1 MGFSP
6 GSGGGSSSIAGSTD
20 VALNS
25 PQDDQVL
32 AYESASAKW
41 QNAFGQG
48 GGSGGGIFIT
58 VASST
63 ASSLIK
69 SRADYV
75 CSGSNDQ
82 VQINNALSAVQ
93 ADPIGSGGAGGT
105 VMLSAGT
112 FSISSP
118 ILMCSRTTLS
128 GSGWGTQLEP
138 TGTNLQSVIALGD
151 GDATHM
157 TVVKDL
163 TIHGNARG
171 AHGIH
176 YVQNAGPFPDIS
188 APDAYH
194 HFYNL
199 NIFRVGSAANP
210 RDGICLEGTNG
221 GGRGTKMSFV
231 RVRNPWRH
239 GINIQGFSDNK
250 LSYCGTNTRAESS
263 GHGFV
268 VGGGNCEISGSKAF
282 YTTGDGFHITS
293 SRSNLVNCVSQ
304 DAGRHGF
311 YLASTGTVITGGQAD
326 SNGRLEPGDGYHMA
340 GSGYTITGVR
350 SADRGQTPSSPQR
363 YGFNFVSGTNKF
375 VTGTA
380 GSNGVSDSN
389 GSPGANS
396 YVRIAT
402 ESSGVISFG

>member
-1 MGFSP
+1 MGFNP
-6 GSGGGSSSIAGSTD
+6 GGGGGISGATD

-25 PQDDQVL
+25 PQDNQSLTYDN
-32 AYESASAKW
+32 SSSKW
-41 QNAFGQG
+41 VNETVSGG
-48 GGSGGGIFIT
+48 GGSGGGVYIT

-63 ASSLIK
+63 ASATIRA
-69 SRADYV
+69 RADYV
-75 CSGSNDQ
+75 CSGSDDQ
-82 VQINNALSAVQ
+82 VQINNALTAVQ

-105 VMLSAGT
+105 VMLSAGI
-112 FSISSP
+112 FSITTP
-118 ILMCSRTTLS
+118 ILMRSRTTLS

-138 TGTNLQSVIALGD
+138 TGTNLQAVIMLGD

-157 TVVKDL
+157 TMVKDL

-176 YVQNAGPFPDIS
+176 YEQNAGPFPDIS
-188 APDAYH
+188 APDGYH

-210 RDGICLEGTNG
+210 RDGIFLDGING
-221 GGRGTKMSFV
+221 GGRGSRMTFI

-250 LSYCGTNTRAESS
+250 LAYCVTNTRAESV

-293 SRSNLVNCVSQ
+293 SRSSLSNCTSQ

-311 YLASTGTVITGGQAD
+311 YLASSGTIISGGQAD
-326 SNGRLEPGDGYHMA
+326 SNGRLEPGDGYYMA
-340 GSGYTITGVR
+340 GSGYTISGVR
-350 SADRGQTPSSPQR
+350 AADRGQTPGSPQR
-363 YGFNFVSGTNKF
+363 YGFNFAGGSNKF

-380 GSNGVSDSN
+380 ASNGVSDSN